1 MTEQTKE
8 IIKGIEYM
16 YFNKDMPLLESIK
29 QAKELLSELL
39 PKQNY
44 TQTLYSSMFEGW
56 K

>member
-16 YFNKDMPLLESIK
+16 YFNKNISLLESIK
-29 QAKELLSELL
+29 QAKELLS
-39 PKQNY
+39 KQNY
-44 TQTLYSSMFEGW
+44 IQTLYSSMFEGW